1 MESLETRRE
10 QISLKFAKKALKSEK
25 FKQWFA
31 MEDNNEPPN
40 IKTRGYR
47 PKPKLKPVTF
57 KRQRYK
63 KSPIPYLT
71 ELLNKEK

>member
-1 MESLETRRE
+1 
-10 QISLKFAKKALKSEK
+10 
-25 FKQWFA
+25 